1 MAEDMDFITE
11 EEEKEEATREVT
23 EPSGRQVTFE
33 VTMKTKYMFSF
44 LFYNSYYGVR
54 GIINYALSAVA
65 IVALIFGFGDSA
77 VATFFLVLLAM
88 LFTVIEPLM
97 LLFKAFRQVKTSES
111 FKLPM
116 TYTFA
121 ENAFYLQQGEIRQQ
135 APWELVLLVRETGS
149 LIILFT
155 GGNNAILLPKD
166 QISDIDELKSILRI
180 ARPDETKK
188 LK

>member
-1 MAEDMDFITE
+1 MSEELKNISE
-11 EEEKEEATREVT
+11 EEEKEEATREVS
-23 EPSGRQVTFE
+23 EPSGRKVTFE
-33 VTMKTKYMFSF
+33 VTMKTNYMFSF

-54 GIINYALSAVA
+54 GGINYALSAVA
-65 IVALIFGFGDSA
+65 IVALICGFGDSP
-77 VATFFLVLLAM
+77 VATFFLVLLAL

-121 ENAFYLQQGEIRQQ
+121 ENAFYLQQGDVRQQ
-135 APWELVLLVRETGS
+135 APWELVLLVRETRD

-166 QISDIDELKSILRI
+166 QIEELDELKAVLRI
-180 ARPDETKK
+180 ARPEETKK

>member
-1 MAEDMDFITE
+1 MSEDLEYISE
-11 EEEKEEATREVT
+11 EEEKEEATREVS
-23 EPSGRQVTFE
+23 EPSGRKVTFE
-33 VTMKTKYMFSF
+33 VTMKTNYMFSF

-54 GIINYALSAVA
+54 GGINYALSAVA
-65 IVALIFGFGDSA
+65 IVALLCGFGDSPI
-77 VATFFLVLLAM
+77 ATFFLVLLAL

-97 LLFKAFRQVKTSES
+97 LLFKAFRQVHTSES

-121 ENAFYLQQGEIRQQ
+121 ENAFYLQQGEVRQQ
-135 APWELVLLVRETGS
+135 APWELVLLVRETRD
-149 LIILFT
+149 LFILFT

-166 QISDIDELKSILRI
+166 QIEELDELKAILRI